1 MKSAPIQRPPLKHA
15 TPPLRMQP
23 RQFPAA
29 VERPRALRLLA
40 TCSTVVLLAF
50 CSYGLFLAVHK
61 LYAQKIEH
69 VQIDGLLHYVSED
82 EIKATV
88 GTDVATNLLTAD
100 LLSIKAKLE
109 ALPWIRKAE
118 VHRQWPNAV
127 RIEVEEE
134 VAIARWG
141 ASQLLNQLGQ
151 VFEPADTVEQQVLPL
166 LEGPAGSEQLVMEQY
181 QAFNQVLRP
190 LGVRIRDLTLKVN
203 GGYELV
209 LTNSVVVRLGKEA
222 LLERLRRLVV
232 FLESETGQDLENVEA
247 IDLRYR
253 NGLALSH
260 KQSVSKSG
268 QQRSMQ
274 ESVVSR

>member
-1 MKSAPIQRPPLKHA
+1 
-15 TPPLRMQP
+15 
-23 RQFPAA
+23 
-29 VERPRALRLLA
+29 
-40 TCSTVVLLAF
+40 
-50 CSYGLFLAVHK
+50 
-61 LYAQKIEH
+61 
-69 VQIDGLLHYVSED
+69 VQIDGVLHFVSEED
-82 EIKATV
+82 VKTTV
-88 GTDVATNLLTAD
+88 GADVATNLLTVD
-100 LLSIKAKLE
+100 LLSIKTKLE

-118 VHRQWPNAV
+118 VHRQWPNAL

-151 VFEPADTVEQQVLPL
+151 VFKPENTFEQQDLPL
-166 LEGPAGSEQLVMEQY
+166 LAGPAGSEQLVMQQY
-181 QAFNQVLRP
+181 HEFNQVLRP
-190 LGVRIRDLTLKVN
+190 LGVRIRDLTLKAN

-232 FLESETGQDLENVEA
+232 FLESEAGQDLDNVEA

-268 QQRSMQ
+268 QPGSVQA
-274 ESVVSR
+274 SVVSR